1 MGVLFRNTANMADPH
16 DLDRWMISS
25 YIFFIGG
32 AIYLLFEVGFYF
44 HKFKPRVSMFHFR
57 STTSELLSIIIV
69 LPLILIIGSWIL
81 WWIEHIEHNALIIA
95 LAYLLPIHW
104 LLLARAGI
112 SDGWES
118 NKSLWPSSG
127 STVFVL
133 VLCLIIFGF
142 YEYL

>member
-44 HKFKPRVSMFHFR
+44 HKFKPRVSIFHFR

-95 LAYLLPIHW
+95 LAYLLPIH
-104 LLLARAGI
+104 
-112 SDGWES
+112 
-118 NKSLWPSSG
+118 
-127 STVFVL
+127 
-133 VLCLIIFGF
+133 
-142 YEYL
+142 